1 MSDADQPRPAPAP
14 GAPPTPDARRARR
27 LGEDV
32 RRLLDAPN
40 FAALATLMPDGS
52 PKVEPVW
59 VGREG
64 DHVLVATD
72 ARGLKGRNLALDG
85 RVALS
90 ITDYANPYEQAL
102 IRGRVIETRPDDELV
117 VLDRLS
123 QQYIGRPFPRRKWSA
138 RVVYVIEAHVA
149 RYYRSPLEHTP
160 G

>member
-1 MSDADQPRPAPAP
+1 MTQKPPKPLDADA
-14 GAPPTPDARRARR
+14 
-27 LGEDV
+27 

-40 FAALATLMPDGS
+40 FASLATLMPDGS

-59 VGREG
+59 VGRE
-64 DHVLVATD
+64 DDFVLVATD
-72 ARGLKGRNLALDG
+72 ARGVKGRNIAGDT

-90 ITDYANPYEQAL
+90 ITDYQNPYEQLL
-102 IRGRVIETRPDDELV
+102 IRGRVVETRSDDDLV

-123 QQYIGRPFPRRKWSA
+123 EQYLGRPFPRRKWSS
-138 RVVYVIEAHVA
+138 RVVYVIAADVA